1 MANETQFRATTRII
15 ATRGVKEYRETIPAL
30 VGPGDHVLE
39 VGCEWGTTTAVLA
52 QYAAHVIGTDISP
65 KCIGRARA
73 MRPGLDFRV
82 LDAFDVRSVLDLG
95 LPITKVYMDLSG
107 LSGYR
112 GLLDLIALIQSY
124 AGIVR
129 PDTVVAKSGA
139 LKHFA
144 RCCSPWQATTPP
156 ASTQRTTSVTDAE
169 TAIPQPPGD
178 LAPSHRHR
186 SEAGQPRPPDRR
198 MKRPQT
204 PQATLHA

>member
-1 MANETQFRATTRII
+1 
-15 ATRGVKEYRETIPAL
+15 
-30 VGPGDHVLE
+30 
-39 VGCEWGTTTAVLA
+39 
-52 QYAAHVIGTDISP
+52 
-65 KCIGRARA
+65 

-95 LPITKVYMDLSG
+95 LPISKVYMDLSG

-144 RCCSPWQATTPP
+144 RSCSPWQAATP
-156 ASTQRTTSVTDAE
+156 ACQH
-169 TAIPQPPGD
+169 TADHIG
-178 LAPSHRHR
+178 HK
-186 SEAGQPRPPDRR
+186 G
-198 MKRPQT
+198 
-204 PQATLHA
+204 

>member
-15 ATRGVKEYRETIPAL
+15 ATRGVKEYRETIPAV
-30 VGPGDHVLE
+30 VGPDDHVLE

-65 KCIGRARA
+65 KCVGRARA

-95 LPITKVYMDLSG
+95 LPISKVYMDLSG

-144 RCCSPWQATTPP
+144 RCCSPWQAATP
-156 ASTQRTTSVTDAE
+156 ARQHKADH
-169 TAIPQPPGD
+169 IG
-178 LAPSHRHR
+178 HR
-186 SEAGQPRPPDRR
+186 G
-198 MKRPQT
+198 
-204 PQATLHA
+204 

>member
-1 MANETQFRATTRII
+1 MANDLQFKTAARII
-15 ATRGVKEYRETIPAL
+15 ATRGVHEYRETIPAV
-30 VGPGDHVLE
+30 VGPGDQVLE
-39 VGCEWGTTTAVLA
+39 VGCEWGTTTTVLA

-95 LPITKVYMDLSG
+95 VPVTKVYMDLSG

-129 PDTVVAKSGA
+129 PDTIVVKSGA

-144 RCCSPWQATTPP
+144 QHCTAWQGAPPATQQPP
-156 ASTQRTTSVTDAE
+156 ASQ
-169 TAIPQPPGD
+169 QPP
-178 LAPSHRHR
+178 APSVAVPR
-186 SEAGQPRPPDRR
+186 S
-198 MKRPQT
+198 
-204 PQATLHA
+204 

>member
-15 ATRGVKEYRETIPAL
+15 ATRGVKEYRETIPAV
-30 VGPGDHVLE
+30 VGPDDHVLE

-65 KCIGRARA
+65 KCVARARA
-73 MRPGLDFRV
+73 IRPGLDFRV

-95 LPITKVYMDLSG
+95 LPISKVYMDLSG

-144 RCCSPWQATTPP
+144 RCCSPWQATTP
-156 ASTQRTTSVTDAE
+156 ACQ
-169 TAIPQPPGD
+169 
-178 LAPSHRHR
+178 HRADHTGHR
-186 SEAGQPRPPDRR
+186 G
-198 MKRPQT
+198 
-204 PQATLHA
+204 

>member
-1 MANETQFRATTRII
+1 MANEMQFKATTRII
-15 ATRGVKEYRETIPAL
+15 ATRGVKEYRETIPA
-30 VGPGDHVLE
+30 VVRPGDHVLE

-52 QYAAHVIGTDISP
+52 RYAAHVIGTDISP
-65 KCIGRARA
+65 KCIGRART

-129 PDTVVAKSGA
+129 PDTVVVKSGA

-144 RCCSPWQATTPP
+144 QCCSPWHGATPVIGNIAQVGGSQSDAGTPP
-156 ASTQRTTSVTDAE
+156 LWPRSRDAGTT
-169 TAIPQPPGD
+169 
-178 LAPSHRHR
+178 
-186 SEAGQPRPPDRR
+186 AG
-198 MKRPQT
+198 
-204 PQATLHA
+204 A

>member
-1 MANETQFRATTRII
+1 MANDRQFRATTRII
-15 ATRGVKEYRETIPAL
+15 AARGVREYRETIPA
-30 VGPGDHVLE
+30 VVRPDDHVLE

-52 QYAAHVIGTDISP
+52 RYAAHVVGTDISP
-65 KCIGRARA
+65 KCVARARS

-112 GLLDLIALIQSY
+112 GLLDLIALIQAY

-129 PDTVVAKSGA
+129 PGTVVVKSGA

-144 RCCSPWQATTPP
+144 QCCSPWQGVRP
-156 ASTQRTTSVTDAE
+156 AGAGSPSVPAAGRWRDTHQAFRLAARSPDCARC
-169 TAIPQPPGD
+169 PVPGD
-178 LAPSHRHR
+178 HEPV
-186 SEAGQPRPPDRR
+186 
-198 MKRPQT
+198 
-204 PQATLHA
+204 

>member
-1 MANETQFRATTRII
+1 MANEKQFRATTRII
-15 ATRGVKEYRETIPAL
+15 AARGVQEYRQTIPAV

-82 LDAFDVRSVLDLG
+82 LDAFDIRSVLDLG
-95 LPITKVYMDLSG
+95 LPVTKVYMDLSG

-112 GLLDLIALIQSY
+112 GLLDLIALIQGY
-124 AGIVR
+124 AGMVR
-129 PDTVVAKSGA
+129 PDTVVVKSGA

-144 RCCSPWQATTPP
+144 QHCSPWQGVTPTCQQP
-156 ASTQRTTSVTDAE
+156 E
-169 TAIPQPPGD
+169 AIPHLSADAGP
-178 LAPSHRHR
+178 R
-186 SEAGQPRPPDRR
+186 SAAGATRR
-198 MKRPQT
+198 RGT
-204 PQATLHA
+204 AG

>member
-1 MANETQFRATTRII
+1 MANELQFRATTRII
-15 ATRGVKEYRETIPAL
+15 ATRGVKEYRETIPAV
-30 VGPGDHVLE
+30 VGPDDHVLE

-65 KCIGRARA
+65 KCVGRARA

-95 LPITKVYMDLSG
+95 LPISKVYMDLSG

-112 GLLDLIALIQSY
+112 GLLDVIALIQNY

-129 PDTVVAKSGA
+129 PDTVVVKSGA

-144 RCCSPWQATTPP
+144 QCCSPWQAATPIRPIP
-156 ASTQRTTSVTDAE
+156 AARHHPEKWPDPENIDSRGSAARGHGL
-169 TAIPQPPGD
+169 TAR
-178 LAPSHRHR
+178 A
-186 SEAGQPRPPDRR
+186 RPVCALVRVNCS
-198 MKRPQT
+198 
-204 PQATLHA
+204 AVEL

>member
-1 MANETQFRATTRII
+1 MANDKQFRATTRII
-15 ATRGVKEYRETIPAL
+15 ATRGVQEYRQTIPA
-30 VGPGDHVLE
+30 VVRPDDHVLE

-52 QYAAHVIGTDISP
+52 QYAAYVTGTDISQ
-65 KCIGRARA
+65 KCVDRARA

-112 GLLDLIALIQSY
+112 GLLDLIALIQTY

-129 PDTVVAKSGA
+129 PDTVVVKSGA

-144 RCCSPWQATTPP
+144 QCCSPWHGVTPVNGEL
-156 ASTQRTTSVTDAE
+156 ARVGGLSRGDE
-169 TAIPQPPGD
+169 PP
-178 LAPSHRHR
+178 R
-186 SEAGQPRPPDRR
+186 
-198 MKRPQT
+198 
-204 PQATLHA
+204 